1 MFKDGMA
8 IRLVGV
14 RTDNL
19 VDKKEQQLSLFSNL
33 ENEKQDKIDVTLDK
47 LKEKYGYDLIKKGA
61 ELNTEKIIKII
72 RKEWKGGC
80 YYRKVYKFANSTYC
94 YSNYSTWRIVL
105 F

>member
-33 ENEKQDKIDVTLDK
+33 ENEKQDKIDVTVDK

-72 RKEWKGGC
+72 RKK
-80 YYRKVYKFANSTYC
+80 
-94 YSNYSTWRIVL
+94 
-105 F
+105 

>member
-1 MFKDGMA
+1 MA

-33 ENEKQDKIDVTLDK
+33 ENEKQDKIDVTVDK

-72 RKEWKGGC
+72 RKE
-80 YYRKVYKFANSTYC
+80 
-94 YSNYSTWRIVL
+94 
-105 F
+105 

>member
-33 ENEKQDKIDVTLDK
+33 ENEKQDK

-72 RKEWKGGC
+72 RKE
-80 YYRKVYKFANSTYC
+80 
-94 YSNYSTWRIVL
+94 
-105 F
+105 